1 MNDESTIPNSGCDPP
16 PGSGPGG
23 SNPDEGIQFT
33 PDESTAAST
42 IGAQLDYKL
51 LRLIGRGAYGEVWLA
66 RDKRRAFRAVK
77 VVFRASFDHDRPY
90 EREYDG
96 IRKFE
101 PISRSYDH
109 QVQILHVGRQDEQGR
124 FYYIMELADDQH
136 TGQQIEPQ
144 TYVPKTLRASC
155 RVAATQL
162 QIVCVSPRA
171 GRGAGEPA
179 PARPYP
185 PRHRRATS
193 SL

>member
-1 MNDESTIPNSGCDPP
+1 M
-16 PGSGPGG
+16 
-23 SNPDEGIQFT
+23 
-33 PDESTAAST
+33 
-42 IGAQLDYKL
+42 DYKL

-144 TYVPKTLRASC
+144 TYVPKTLKSELQRCGRYPVADC
-155 RVAATQL
+155 LRIVAALAAALENLHQHGLIHRDIKPGNIIFVNGVPKLADIGLVTDRD
-162 QIVCVSPRA
+162 VSVSYV
-171 GRGAGEPA
+171 GTEG
-179 PARPYP
+179 YIP
-185 PRHRRATS
+185 PEGT
-193 SL
+193 